1 MRKSILL
8 TSISVLTT
16 SLVAQTNFT
25 EIHGGILMPSHAK
38 DGFIGGITMGRMVD
52 KNIGY
57 GFELNYYYKSY
68 VEETQVLKQEEG
80 QVTPIEV
87 TTLIDNSTRLLPVY
101 FRLTYNTAISPK
113 LDLRVVGALGYEFM
127 WNSEV
132 DHVAKVDETRFY
144 SGFGWYIGGGIA
156 FPISEA
162 ADLMGE
168 IAYHSSYPSRSDG
181 ENTDG
186 LPVRTEIDMSGLM
199 LRAGIRIYNFGL
211 F

>member
-1 MRKSILL
+1 MKKLIVPLCFFLL
-8 TSISVLTT
+8 AGALFS
-16 SLVAQTNFT
+16 QTNFT
-25 EIHGGILMPSHAK
+25 EIHGGILMPAHAK
-38 DGFIGGITMGRMVD
+38 DGFVGGIAMGRMVD

-68 VEETQVLKQEEG
+68 VEETQVLKKEEG
-80 QVTPIEV
+80 QVTPVQV

-101 FRLTYNTAISPK
+101 FLLTYNTAISPK
-113 LDLRVVGALGYEFM
+113 VDLRVIGALGYEFM

-132 DHVAKVDETRFY
+132 DHMAKVDATRFY
-144 SGFGWYIGGGIA
+144 SGFGWYVGGGIA

-168 IAYHSSYPSRSDG
+168 VAYHSSYPSRSEDD
-181 ENTDG
+181 TVDG